1 MRGLKAL
8 VVGMGV
14 LIVAGLAVVV
24 VTVAGRI
31 ADPPEPA
38 VGAVEAPV
46 AARVAIP
53 PGARIVETATGDG
66 RILLRLLLADGG
78 TRILAIDL
86 ATGRLSGRVD
96 LFEAPD

>member
-1 MRGLKAL
+1 MRVLKAL

-14 LIVAGLAVVV
+14 LIVAGLAAVA
-24 VTVAGRI
+24 VTVADRI
-31 ADPPEPA
+31 ADPPESA
-38 VGAVEAPV
+38 VGAPA

-66 RILLRLLLADGG
+66 RILLRLLLAGGG

-96 LFEAPD
+96 VFEAPD